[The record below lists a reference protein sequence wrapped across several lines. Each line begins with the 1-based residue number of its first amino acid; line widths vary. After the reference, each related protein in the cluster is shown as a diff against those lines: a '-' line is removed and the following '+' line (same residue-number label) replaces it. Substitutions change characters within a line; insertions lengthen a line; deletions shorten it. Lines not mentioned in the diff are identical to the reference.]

1 MMGDFTANP
10 FTIIFGLALI
20 SLLPILVSIGTA
32 FLKFVVVFNL
42 LKNAIGIQQIPPT
55 IVVNGLALII
65 ALYVMAP
72 VLTQTLDLAQSQPDF
87 TNTEFLGFMLTEG
100 SQPYR
105 EFLQRNTSQEML
117 DLFKS
122 MAVTLWPEDM
132 SKSID
137 DHNFFI
143 LLPAFTLTELQE
155 AFEIG
160 FIIYVPFL
168 VVDIIVSNILLAM
181 GMMMM
186 SPMTISLPFKLLLF
200 VVIDGWSL
208 LLNNLALTYV

>member
-1 MMGDFTANP
+1 MGDLTANP
-10 FTIIFGLALI
+10 FTLILGLALL

-55 IVVNGLALII
+55 VVVNGLALIM

-72 VLTQTLDLAQSQPDF
+72 VLFETFELVQTQTSLTDMK
-87 TNTEFLGFMLTEG
+87 FLRFMLAEG
-100 SQPYR
+100 SEPYR
-105 EFLQRNTSQEML
+105 DFLQHNTSPEML
-117 DLFKS
+117 ALFKS
-122 MAVTLWPEDM
+122 MAVKLWPESM
-132 SKSID
+132 FQSIND
-137 DHNFFI
+137 ENFFI

-168 VVDIIVSNILLAM
+168 VVDIVVSNILLAM

-200 VVIDGWSL
+200 VFVDGWSL
-208 LLNNLALTYV
+208 LLSNLTLAYS

>member
-1 MMGDFTANP
+1 
-10 FTIIFGLALI
+10 
-20 SLLPILVSIGTA
+20 
-32 FLKFVVVFNL
+32 
-42 LKNAIGIQQIPPT
+42 
-55 IVVNGLALII
+55 
-65 ALYVMAP
+65 
-72 VLTQTLDLAQSQPDF
+72 
-87 TNTEFLGFMLTEG
+87 MLTEG
-100 SQPYR
+100 AQPYR
-105 EFLQRNTSQEML
+105 EFLQRNTSQDML

-132 SKSID
+132 SNSID
-137 DHNFFI
+137 EHNFFI

-186 SPMTISLPFKLLLF
+186 SPMTVSLPFKLLLF
-200 VVIDGWSL
+200 VVVDGWSL

>member
-1 MMGDFTANP
+1 MGEFTANP
-10 FTIIFGLALI
+10 FTIIVGLALI

-32 FLKFVVVFNL
+32 FLKFVVVFSL

-65 ALYVMAP
+65 TLYVMAP
-72 VLTQTLDLAQSQPDF
+72 VITQTVDLAQSQPEIADG
-87 TNTEFLGFMLTEG
+87 EFLSFMLAEG
-100 SQPYR
+100 AQPYR
-105 EFLQRNTSQEML
+105 EFLQRNTGQDML

-186 SPMTISLPFKLLLF
+186 SPMTVSLPFKLLLF
-200 VVIDGWSL
+200 VVVDGWSL
-208 LLNNLALTYV
+208 LLNNLALTYA